1 MARERKKGNVPEIAQ
16 KRTFEAVSQE
26 GATRVPPT
34 AETGLQA
41 HLRANAGVFR
51 PMNDENGRCDVKILR
66 RGLNVQVR

>member
-1 MARERKKGNVPEIAQ
+1 MARGRRKGGMPVNAR
-16 KRTFEAVSQE
+16 KRTFEAVYQE

-41 HLRANAGVFR
+41 PLRANAGVFR

>member
-1 MARERKKGNVPEIAQ
+1 MARGRKKGNVPEIAQ
-16 KRTFEAVSQE
+16 KRTSETISQE

-34 AETGLQA
+34 SKTGLQA
-41 HLRANAGVFR
+41 PLRANAGVFR